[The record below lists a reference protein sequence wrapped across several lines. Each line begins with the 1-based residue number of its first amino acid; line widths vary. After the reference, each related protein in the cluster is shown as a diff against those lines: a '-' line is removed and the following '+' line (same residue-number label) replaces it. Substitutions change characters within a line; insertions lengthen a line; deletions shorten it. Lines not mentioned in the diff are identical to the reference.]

1 MLSKLVLKNTER
13 LKSATKILP
22 TVQTKCRGK
31 QETGSVE
38 SVEAMNCITKNS
50 FITHPGKPEERAE
63 VNKSYKY
70 EGLRQ
75 QVKDLNL
82 PCVSTAVKNCLQAK
96 GFI

>member
-38 SVEAMNCITKNS
+38 SVEATNCITKNS
-50 FITHPGKPEERAE
+50 FITHPGKPEERAG

-75 QVKDLNL
+75 QEKDLNL
-82 PCVSTAVKNCLQAK
+82 PYVSTAVKNCLQAK

>member
-1 MLSKLVLKNTER
+1 MLSKLVLKNTGR
-13 LKSATKILP
+13 LKSAMKTLP

-31 QETGSVE
+31 QETGSVG
-38 SVEAMNCITKNS
+38 SVEATSCITKNS
-50 FITHPGKPEERAE
+50 FIAHPGKPEQGAG

-75 QVKDLNL
+75 QEKDLNL
-82 PCVSTAVKNCLQAK
+82 PYVSTAVKNCLQAK